1 LIKPKRYHDYL
12 IFNLKG
18 DNISMGILED
28 LEKILLT
35 EIAVDLDK
43 KSLMPDEDLL
53 EQGIIDS
60 MGIMKLVT
68 FMEQTFCIQVLDEDI
83 IPENFQNLKV
93 MAKFVEQKRLNK

>member
-1 LIKPKRYHDYL
+1 
-12 IFNLKG
+12 
-18 DNISMGILED
+18 MGILED